1 MKAEFILVTR
11 RVSQFGIVPYVLSDA
26 HAVHSPVTSAPVS
39 AKHPLTN
46 VPKLPDGIGEG
57 GLGGGEGGGG
67 LGGFGGGEGGG
78 EGGGG
83 DGVRKHEL
91 AGPVTALV
99 QVNFA

>member
-26 HAVHSPVTSAPVS
+26 HAVHSPVTSAPAS
-39 AKHPLTN
+39 AKHSLTN

-67 LGGFGGGEGGG
+67 LGGGK
-78 EGGGG
+78 GGGG